1 MGAYHKDALPPG
13 HQLAE
18 YLIESILGYG
28 GFGITYLAQDTGL
41 GALVA
46 IKEYLPHE
54 MTTRDDKY
62 SVIPNPSREAIR
74 DYHWGLKNF
83 VKEARALAQFKHPNI
98 VRVLRFFEANG
109 TAYMVME
116 YEKGAGLADHL
127 KRHGPRLDESMLLR
141 VFIPILNGLRAVH
154 EAGMLHLDIK
164 PENIYLRGDGSP
176 MLIDFGSARQAISM
190 ASHGQRVVL
199 TQGYAPIE
207 QYPDKGAPGAW
218 TDLYALGASMYRCIS
233 GKRPVDSLERYKAV
247 LGYQVDPVPPAVKVG
262 DKHYQRGLLECVD
275 WALQIY
281 PKDRPQSARELQDS
295 LMGQRRATG
304 STGSRPV
311 PSAGAAGAAMPLP
324 TPARSAP
331 QEPDVASPARS
342 RVTIILL
349 LVLLLV
355 FAAYSLWEELTEHS
369 APSEPPVRSAPPPR
383 SDGASPVK
391 VAPEPPAPRPVAERF
406 ASPGLAATL
415 NGHRDWVQAVAVSLD
430 GKWLA
435 SGGVDKTVKLWDAA
449 KGKALA
455 TLRGHDSAVNAVAF
469 SPDGKRLASVGNDG
483 AVRLWEVESGAA
495 RGALRGY
502 GGALYAVVFSPDG
515 RLIAA
520 AGRDRAVFFWDTERG
535 TRLRTLEGHRGDV
548 HALAFS
554 PDGRHIASAGADKV
568 IKIWVR
574 QTGEEATNLVG
585 HSGTVLALAYS
596 PDGKRLASGDVADT
610 VRIWDAQTFVV
621 RHTQRGMRHAVLA
634 LAFSP
639 DGRWLAAGIAD
650 PDVLLLNGDDAEV
663 AHVMSGHRDYVQA
676 VAYAPNGALAT
687 ASRDTSVKLWR

>member
-233 GKRPVDSLERYKAV
+233 GKRPVDSLERYKAL
-247 LGYQVDPVPPAVKVG
+247 LGYQVDPVTPAVKVG

-281 PKDRPQSARELQDS
+281 PKDRPQSARELQDV
-295 LMGQRRATG
+295 LMGKRR
-304 STGSRPV
+304 V
-311 PSAGAAGAAMPLP
+311 AGAAISQPISAGPAAANPA
-324 TPARSAP
+324 PARSAP
-331 QEPDVASPARS
+331 REKDVAGPVRS

-349 LVLLLV
+349 LVLLLA
-355 FAAYSLWEELTEHS
+355 FAAYHIWEELTEHS
-369 APSEPPVRSAPPPR
+369 APSEPPARPAPPPESQPHR
-383 SDGASPVK
+383 TPPPEALSPRRLQISY
-391 VAPEPPAPRPVAERF
+391 EPPV
-406 ASPGLAATL
+406 LAQTL
-415 NGHRDWVQAVAVSLD
+415 SGHRDWVQSVAFSPD
-430 GKWLA
+430 GARLA

-449 KGKALA
+449 SGAAGK
-455 TLRGHDSAVNAVAF
+455 TLRGHAAAVNAVAF
-469 SPDGKRLASVGNDG
+469 APDGKRLVSAGNDG
-483 AVRLWEVESGAA
+483 VVRLWDVETGQA
-495 RGALRGY
+495 RAVLRGY
-502 GGALYAVVFSPDG
+502 GGMLYAVAFSPDG

-520 AGRDRAVFFWDTERG
+520 AGRDRAVLLWEADSGER
-535 TRLRTLEGHRGDV
+535 RLTLEGHKSDI

-554 PDGRHIASAGADKV
+554 PDGKFIASAGADKV
-568 IKIWVR
+568 VKIWLR
-574 QTGEEATNLVG
+574 QTGEEAASLIG
-585 HSGTVLALAYS
+585 HADTVLALAYS
-596 PDGKRLASGDVADT
+596 PDSKRLASGDAAHT
-610 VRIWDAQTFVV
+610 VRIWDAEAFKPLHAQNDI
-621 RHTQRGMRHAVLA
+621 RHAVLA
-634 LAFSP
+634 LAYSP
-639 DGRWLAAGIAD
+639 DGRWLAAGVTD
-650 PDVLLLNGDDAEV
+650 KDVTLLNGDDGRV
-663 AHVMSGHRDYVQA
+663 AHVLNGHKDYVLA
-676 VAYAPNGALAT
+676 VAFSAGGALAT
-687 ASRDTSVKLWR
+687 GARDASIKLWRPR